1 MDNNDVCDG
10 LRLVIEQDGETYTR
24 VYRRSDTKDGMI
36 IVGRLSGLPNEG
48 IVEDDPVGGTIV
60 TQGVAAFVC
69 PVMSRQHARLVFGS
83 DGSVF
88 VSDPPEHSHHGTF
101 ITRGSEIFRVGHPQR
116 LQTGD
121 VITFGKAVHRG
132 GDVYPPLTAKVEL
145 LSVPSLSTSPTS
157 SFTGRGYGLPP
168 NIDNQSAFNEEEV
181 DEIEDHSSHKYFAVE
196 ELPSDDEDI
205 QSTSDVEI
213 QCRSDVEIITT
224 PPRDILPLPLHA
236 HGGMLGRSILP
247 PSWTIPKPIRPSQTF
262 IQSHQPTSQDT
273 QSQLQLQEQ
282 IRAFMALTDSPWC
295 RLRGDSQPP
304 QPIPAPRPV
313 SPLSDYLTVPIT
325 AARGLDDNSHERERQ
340 RAVALEVLRE
350 QCEIVDVDAE
360 EGGVM
365 EPTHEFIDAD
375 AFPTPEPEVVCVETL
390 ARALANAPR
399 DEFALARSDPADQ
412 VINTSTDELVAIS
425 VANASA
431 AVGAEAPF
439 HLDGS
444 ESEGDGEDGLV
455 DDDYDEDERMPVT
468 EMNGD
473 DKEEDEEEEDDED
486 SSKTFKKLLDHC
498 DFPEFESGKHSS
510 DMFAVLTCLKKLSA
524 KVAKLEGSR
533 NRSKRRFALHKT
545 QFDSTLAE
553 MQKKY
558 DTLQAG
564 LAVKELI
571 DTNRAYEERKDEL
584 MNDIVHGLDDFKDCA
599 AMHDVE
605 LRNKV
610 DTAMKHVD
618 EVKEDVTS
626 RKDIFLQDVD
636 TIKKEARATID
647 AEMESFK
654 TAVNSA
660 LTVINNARD
669 CASTT
674 LNESRK
680 RKREEADDDASSL
693 PESSTESVSAL
704 LTASTGSLAGGV
716 VEPLGCLEATVG
728 VNVEGSAVAP
738 PPKRRRIVRTAAHV
752 LVGGAMVYLGLG
764 ML

>member
-83 DGSVF
+83 DGS
-88 VSDPPEHSHHGTF
+88 
-101 ITRGSEIFRVGHPQR
+101 
-116 LQTGD
+116 
-121 VITFGKAVHRG
+121 
-132 GDVYPPLTAKVEL
+132 
-145 LSVPSLSTSPTS
+145 S
-157 SFTGRGYGLPP
+157 S
-168 NIDNQSAFNEEEV
+168 FNEEEV

-224 PPRDILPLPLHA
+224 PPRDILPMPLHA
-236 HGGMLGRSILP
+236 HSGMLGRSILP

-325 AARGLDDNSHERERQ
+325 AARGLDDNSHERERERERQ

-473 DKEEDEEEEDDED
+473 DKEEDEEEEEDDED

-626 RKDIFLQDVD
+626 RKDIFLQDVN

-660 LTVINNARD
+660 LTVINN
-669 CASTT
+669 
-674 LNESRK
+674 
-680 RKREEADDDASSL
+680 
-693 PESSTESVSAL
+693 VS
-704 LTASTGSLAGGV
+704 
-716 VEPLGCLEATVG
+716 
-728 VNVEGSAVAP
+728 
-738 PPKRRRIVRTAAHV
+738 
-752 LVGGAMVYLGLG
+752 
-764 ML
+764 